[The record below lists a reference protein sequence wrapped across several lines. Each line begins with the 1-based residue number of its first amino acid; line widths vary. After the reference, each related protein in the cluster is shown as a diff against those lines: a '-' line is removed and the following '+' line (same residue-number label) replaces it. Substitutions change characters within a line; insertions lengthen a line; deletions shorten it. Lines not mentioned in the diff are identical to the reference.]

1 MLYFRD
7 FNKVST
13 RSIPVCV
20 QADVSEA
27 LTEGGGK
34 SMFNKKAQGTMEYL
48 IILSA
53 ITAAIILFATGTL
66 RNTVRR
72 MYNNST
78 QEMVDMTNKID
89 FSD

>member
-53 ITAAIILFATGTL
+53 ITAAIILFATTTL
-66 RNTVRR
+66 RERVGG
-72 MYNNST
+72 MYDHAVG
-78 QEMVDMTNKID
+78 EMENMTNKID
-89 FSD
+89 F

>member
-1 MLYFRD
+1 MLR
-7 FNKVST
+7 N
-13 RSIPVCV
+13 
-20 QADVSEA
+20 
-27 LTEGGGK
+27 
-34 SMFNKKAQGTMEYL
+34 KAQSAMEYL

-66 RNTVRR
+66 RKTVRS

-78 QEMVDMTNKID
+78 QSMVDMTDKID